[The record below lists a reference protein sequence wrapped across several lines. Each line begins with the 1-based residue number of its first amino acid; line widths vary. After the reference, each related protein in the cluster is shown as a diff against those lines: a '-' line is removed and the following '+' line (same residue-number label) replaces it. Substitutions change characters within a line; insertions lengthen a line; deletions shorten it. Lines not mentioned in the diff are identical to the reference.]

1 MIKYKNKRSI
11 RKDGKCMQKDK
22 RTMEKALVHPWVNRR
37 LESLAISYGYEND
50 MERKLSVALANA
62 SKNGKN
68 NTGVPDH
75 NLKGILGNKAVI
87 IEDKWGL
94 DKLKSTSA
102 EGNLADSIFAIKNYA
117 VNGAIHYARE
127 LIKSGYEKVLAVGIV
142 GEGNKENLQIR
153 INAYYVYNEYD
164 NAKLVYEGSDLEFL
178 KEIEEFFK
186 IIELTDEEKEL
197 ILHSKYKEL
206 KKAAKVLNELMNDYH
221 IAPSDRVIYVSGML
235 LSMQR
240 NLLIPEKLT
249 GGLSDDDLEFMRDG
263 VRVYREIEQYL
274 KFRRIPKKK
283 RELML
288 QEYGIIKSDEDRDRL
303 NDNLGESITRHL
315 FSFIYKNVYQ
325 LANRTHIDSLGE
337 LFSEF
342 LKYTVHNASEN
353 GKVLTPPYVTKMMTE
368 LVDINRYSQVLDI
381 CTGSGGF
388 LVASMD
394 KMLKE
399 CDNTSLDVLETEVK
413 LLVEEKYP
421 TYSFDK
427 GLEMLKRDMSLGGG
441 SDARDIIKYSIKKN
455 QLHGIEVDT
464 KMYVLAA
471 ANMIM
476 RGDGA
481 ASIVKADAFTEKDV
495 YKVKYDRLLINP
507 DFTYKENG
515 LPFFL
520 VGLNALKKDGI
531 GAVIIQDSAGSGKGI
546 TTAKKILEKHTM
558 LGSIKMPGDL
568 FIPNAKVQTSIYIFK
583 AGTPHDFKKD
593 VTFIDFRIDGYRRT
607 KRVVSEIGNPHRLYA
622 DVVKAFINGKSYPNI
637 DVIRDVIT
645 ESGTDWNYDSH
656 KKFDTCPKV
665 EDFDFE
671 INSHLSLEIRNFL
684 FSYEVNVEDEI
695 DANLEEFTVG
705 ELFEVKPSK
714 TYKNYTERMICA
726 REGKVPFVS
735 NISYNNGIKGYSELE
750 ALNQGNVITISDT
763 TDDNS
768 VFYQENPFIGFS
780 HVQILNPK
788 EEMLSTFNKNVAQ
801 YIVSAIRNS
810 KKGMFDYATKYNSDN
825 IKRTIISLPV
835 DKMGKPDCIKIESIM
850 KRRTLSRLQ
859 VLSKEIRERMEQ
871 LSK

>member
-1 MIKYKNKRSI
+1 MIKYKNKRSM
-11 RKDGKCMQKDK
+11 RKDGKDMQKDK
-22 RTMEKALVHPWVNRR
+22 KAMEKALVHPWVNRR
-37 LESLAISYGYEND
+37 LESLKISYGYEND
-50 MERKLSVALANA
+50 MERKMGVALTEA
-62 SKNGKN
+62 SKSGKC
-68 NTGVPDH
+68 NTGIPDH
-75 NLKGILGNKAVI
+75 NLKGVLGNRAVL

-94 DKLKSTSA
+94 DKLKSVGA
-102 EGNLADSIFAIKNYA
+102 EGNLADSMLAVKNYA
-117 VNGAIHYARE
+117 VNGAIHYARA
-127 LIKSGYEKVLAVGIV
+127 LIKNGYEKVLAIGVA
-142 GEGNKENLQIR
+142 GEGSKEKLQISV
-153 INAYYVYNEYD
+153 NAYYVYNEFD
-164 NAKLVYEGSDLEFL
+164 NPKLVYEGSDLEFL
-178 KEIEEFFK
+178 KDIESFFE

-197 ILHSKYKEL
+197 ILHSKYKAL
-206 KKAAKVLNELMNDYH
+206 KKSAKELNEIMNDYH

-240 NLLIPEKLT
+240 NLLVPEKLI
-249 GGLSDDDLEFMRDG
+249 GGLSDDDLEDMRDG
-263 VRVYREIEQYL
+263 IRVYSEIEQYL
-274 KFRRIPKKK
+274 KFRKIPKKK

-288 QEYGIIKSDEDRDRL
+288 QEYGIIKSDEDRDRY
-303 NDNLGESITRHL
+303 NDNLGESITRHI

-368 LVDINRYSQVLDI
+368 LVDVNRYSQVLDI

-399 CDNTSLDVLETEVK
+399 CDMTSLEALEAEVK
-413 LLVEEKYP
+413 LLLEEKYP
-421 TYSFDK
+421 TYSYDK
-427 GLEMLKRDMSLGGG
+427 GLEMLKREMGLDAS
-441 SDARDIIKYSIKKN
+441 SDARDIIKYCIKKN

-481 ASIVKADAFTEKDV
+481 ASIVKADAFKEKDV
-495 YKVKYDRLLINP
+495 YKVKYDKLLINP

-546 TTAKKILEKHTM
+546 STAKKILEKHTM

-593 VTFIDFRIDGYRRT
+593 VTFIDFRRDGYRRT
-607 KRVVSEIGNPHRLYA
+607 KRIVSETGNPQRLYA
-622 DVVKAFINGKSYPNI
+622 DVVKAFINGKSYPDI

-645 ESGTDWNYDSH
+645 ESGNDWNYDSH
-656 KKFDTCPKV
+656 KQFDSRPRI

-671 INSHLSLEIRNFL
+671 INSHLSLEIKKLL
-684 FSYEVNVEDEI
+684 FSREI
-695 DANLEEFTVG
+695 DVEEQMEGDLEEFAVG
-705 ELFEVKPSK
+705 KLFDVKPSK

-726 REGKVPFVS
+726 IEGEVPFVS

-750 ALNQGNVITISDT
+750 ALNPGNVITISDT

-768 VFYQENPFIGFS
+768 VFYQESPFIGFS
-780 HVQILNPK
+780 HVQILQPK
-788 EEMLSTFNKNVAQ
+788 DEMFAFFNKNIAQ

-835 DKMGKPDCIKIESIM
+835 DKMGNLDCVKIENVI
-850 KRRTLSRLQ
+850 KRRTLFKLQ
-859 VLSKEIRERMEQ
+859 LLSNEINERVEQ
-871 LSK
+871 LLK

>member
-1 MIKYKNKRSI
+1 
-11 RKDGKCMQKDK
+11 MQKDK

-178 KEIEEFFK
+178 EEIEEFFK

-274 KFRRIPKKK
+274 KFRKIPKKK

>member
-1 MIKYKNKRSI
+1 
-11 RKDGKCMQKDK
+11 MQKDK
-22 RTMEKALVHPWVNRR
+22 KSMEKALVHPWVNRR
-37 LESLAISYGYEND
+37 LESLKIGFGYEND
-50 MERKLSVALANA
+50 MEKKMSDALANA
-62 SKNGKN
+62 SKSEKN

-87 IEDKWGL
+87 IEDKWGF
-94 DKLKSTSA
+94 DKLKAVSS
-102 EGNLADSIFAIKNYA
+102 EGNLTDSIFAIKNYA
-117 VNGAIHYARE
+117 INGAIHYARE
-127 LIKSGYEKVLAVGIV
+127 LIRNGYEKVIAVGV
-142 GEGNKENLQIR
+142 AGEGSKESLEIR
-153 INAYYVYNEYD
+153 VNAYYVYNEYD
-164 NAKLVYEGSDLEFL
+164 NPKLVYEGSDLEFL
-178 KEIEEFFK
+178 RKIEDFFRK
-186 IIELTDEEKEL
+186 IELTDEEKEL

-206 KKAAKVLNELMNDYH
+206 KKSAKELNEIMNDYH

-240 NLLIPEKLT
+240 NLLVPEKLS
-249 GGLSDDDLEFMRDG
+249 GGTSDDDLEDMRDG
-263 VRVYREIEQYL
+263 IRVYREIEQYL
-274 KFRRIPKKK
+274 KFRKIPKKK

-303 NDNLGESITRHL
+303 NDSLGESITRYI

-353 GKVLTPPYVTKMMTE
+353 GKILTPPYVTKMMTE

-394 KMLKE
+394 RMLKE
-399 CDNTSLDVLETEVK
+399 CDSVSLEVLETEVK
-413 LLVEEKYP
+413 QLVEEKYP
-421 TYSFDK
+421 SHSFEK
-427 GLEMLKRDMSLGGG
+427 GLELLKKDMNLNSD
-441 SDARDIIKYSIKKN
+441 SDARDIIKYNVKKN

-481 ASIVKADAFTEKDV
+481 ASIVKADAFTENEV
-495 YKVKYDRLLINP
+495 YRVKYDKLLINP

-531 GAVIIQDSAGSGKGI
+531 GAVIIQDSAGSGKGVN
-546 TTAKKILEKHTM
+546 TAKKILEKHTM

-583 AGTPHDFKKD
+583 AGTPHDYKKD
-593 VTFIDFRIDGYRRT
+593 VTFIDFRVDGYRRT
-607 KRVVSEIGNPHRLYA
+607 KRVVSEIGDPHTLYA
-622 DVVKAFINGKSYPNI
+622 DVVKAFINGKSYPSI

-645 ESGTDWNYDSH
+645 ESGTDWNYDNH
-656 KKFDTCPKV
+656 KKFDTCPKI

-671 INSHLSLEIRNFL
+671 INSHLSLEIKNFL
-684 FSYEVNVEDEI
+684 FSNEVEVDEDGIEK
-695 DANLEEFTVG
+695 LKEFTVG
-705 ELFEVKPSK
+705 ELFDVNPSK
-714 TYKNYTERMICA
+714 SYKNHTERMICA
-726 REGKVPFVS
+726 RKGNVPFIS
-735 NISYNNGIKGYSELE
+735 NISYNNGIKGYSELK

-780 HVQILNPK
+780 HVQILTPK
-788 EEMLSTFNKNVAQ
+788 EGMFSIFNKNVAQ

-825 IKRTIISLPV
+825 IKRTIISLPENEE
-835 DKMGKPDCIKIESIM
+835 GNPDCIKIESIM
-850 KRRTLSRLQ
+850 KKRTLRKLELLSTAINERIES
-859 VLSKEIRERMEQ
+859 LSK
-871 LSK
+871 

>member
-1 MIKYKNKRSI
+1 
-11 RKDGKCMQKDK
+11 MQKDK
-22 RTMEKALVHPWVNRR
+22 KAMEKALVHPWVNRR
-37 LESLAISYGYEND
+37 LENLEISYGYEND
-50 MERKLSVALANA
+50 MERRVSSALTEA
-62 SKNGKN
+62 SKTGKY
-68 NTGVPDH
+68 NTGIPDH
-75 NLKGILGNKAVI
+75 NLKGVMGNKAVL

-94 DKLKSTSA
+94 DKLKSVSA
-102 EGNLADSIFAIKNYA
+102 EGTLADTVMAVKNYA
-117 VNGAIHYARE
+117 VNGAIHYARA
-127 LIKSGYEKVLAVGIV
+127 LIKSGYEKVLAIGVV
-142 GEGNKENLQIR
+142 GEGSKEKLEIGV
-153 INAYYVYNEYD
+153 NAYYVYNEFD
-164 NAKLVYEGSDLEFL
+164 NPKLVYEGSDLEFL
-178 KEIEEFFK
+178 KDIEKFFK

-206 KKAAKVLNELMNDYH
+206 KKFAKELNEIMNEYH

-235 LSMQR
+235 LSMQG
-240 NLLIPEKLT
+240 NLLVPEKLT
-249 GGLSDDDLEFMRDG
+249 GGLSDDDLENMKDG
-263 VRVYREIEQYL
+263 IRVYKEIEQYL
-274 KFRRIPKKK
+274 KFRNIPEEK
-283 RELML
+283 RKLML
-288 QEYGIIKSDEDRDRL
+288 QEYGIIKSDEDRDKY
-303 NDNLGESITRHL
+303 NDNLGESITRHI

-368 LVDINRYSQVLDI
+368 LIDVNRYSQVLDI

-399 CDNTSLDVLETEVK
+399 CDATSLDILETDVK

-421 TYSFDK
+421 IYSFDK
-427 GLEMLKRDMSLGGG
+427 GLEMLKREMRLD
-441 SDARDIIKYSIKKN
+441 SDSNARDIIKYCIKKN
-455 QLHGIEVDT
+455 QLHGIEVDP

-481 ASIVKADAFTEKDV
+481 ASIVKADAFTEKEV
-495 YKVKYDRLLINP
+495 YKMKYDKLLINP

-531 GAVIIQDSAGSGKGI
+531 GAVIIQDSVGSGKG
-546 TTAKKILEKHTM
+546 TSTAKKILQKHTM

-593 VTFIDFRIDGYRRT
+593 VTFIDFRLDGYRRT
-607 KRVVSEIGNPHRLYA
+607 KRVVSEVGNPQRLYT
-622 DVVKAFINGKSYPNI
+622 DVVKAFINGKSYPDI

-645 ESGTDWNYDSH
+645 ESGNDWNYDSH
-656 KKFDTCPKV
+656 KQFDTRPKV

-671 INSHLSLEIRNFL
+671 INSHLALEIKKFL
-684 FSYEVNVEDEI
+684 FSSEVDVEEEAEED
-695 DANLEEFTVG
+695 LEEFAVG
-705 ELFEVKPSK
+705 QLFDIKPSK
-714 TYKNYTERMICA
+714 TYKNYTERMICS
-726 REGKVPFVS
+726 REGEVPFVS
-735 NISYNNGIKGYSELE
+735 NISYNNGIRGYSKLE
-750 ALNQGNVITISDT
+750 ALNPGNVITISDT

-768 VFYQENPFIGFS
+768 VFYQETPFIGFS
-780 HVQILNPK
+780 HVQILQPK
-788 EEMLSTFNKNVAQ
+788 DEMFTFFNKNIAQ

-810 KKGMFDYATKYNSDN
+810 KKGMFDYATKYNAHN

-835 DKMGKPDCIKIESIM
+835 DKMGNLDCNKIDNVIK
-850 KRRTLSRLQ
+850 KRTLFKLQ
-859 VLSKEIRERMEQ
+859 KLSKEINEKIKQM
-871 LSK
+871 SK

>member
-1 MIKYKNKRSI
+1 MGRY
-11 RKDGKCMQKDK
+11 MQKDK
-22 RTMEKALVHPWVNRR
+22 KMMEKALVHPWVNRR
-37 LESLAISYGYEND
+37 LECLGISFGYEND
-50 MERKLSVALANA
+50 MDKKMCDALVNA
-62 SKNGKN
+62 SKSGKN
-68 NTGVPDH
+68 NTGIPDH

-87 IEDKWGL
+87 IEDKWGF
-94 DKLKSTSA
+94 DKLKSVSA
-102 EGNLADSIFAIKNYA
+102 EGNLADNISAIKNFA
-117 VNGAIHYARE
+117 ANGAIHYARE
-127 LIKSGYEKVLAVGIV
+127 LIRSGYEKVIAVGVV
-142 GEGNKENLQIR
+142 GEGNRENLEIN

-164 NAKLVYEGSDLEFL
+164 NPKLVYEGSDLEFL
-178 KEIEEFFK
+178 KDIEHFFK
-186 IIELTDEEKEL
+186 EIELTDEEKEL

-206 KKAAKVLNELMNDYH
+206 KKSAKELNEIMNQYH

-240 NLLIPEKLT
+240 NLLVPEKLT
-249 GGLSDDDLEFMRDG
+249 GGTSDDDLEDMRDG
-263 VRVYREIEQYL
+263 IRVYREVEQYL
-274 KFRRIPKKK
+274 KFRKIPKKK

-288 QEYGIIKSDEDRDRL
+288 QEYGIIKSDEDKDKFH
-303 NDNLGESITRHL
+303 DNLGESITKCI

-325 LANRTHIDSLGE
+325 LANKTHIDSLGE

-353 GKVLTPPYVTKMMTE
+353 GKILTPPYVTKMMAE
-368 LVDINRYSQVLDI
+368 LVDVNRYSQVLDI

-399 CDNTSLDVLETEVK
+399 CDNVPLEVLEEEVK
-413 LLVEEKYP
+413 PLVEEKYP
-421 TYSFDK
+421 LLSFEK
-427 GLEMLKRDMSLGGG
+427 GLEILKRDMSLP
-441 SDARDIIKYSIKKN
+441 SDSNVRDIIKYNIKKN

-481 ASIVKADAFTEKDV
+481 ASIVKSDAFTENEI

-520 VGLNALKKDGI
+520 VGLDALKKDGI
-531 GAVIIQDSAGSGKGI
+531 GAVIIQDSAGSGKGVA
-546 TTAKKILEKHTM
+546 TAKKILRKHTM

-583 AGTPHDFKKD
+583 AGTPHDYKKD
-593 VTFIDFRIDGYRRT
+593 VTFIDFRFDGYRRT
-607 KRVVSEIGNPHRLYA
+607 KRVVSEIGDPQSLYA
-622 DVVKAFINGKSYPNI
+622 DVVKAFVNGKSYPNI
-637 DVIRDVIT
+637 EVIRDTIT
-645 ESGTDWNYDSH
+645 DSGIDWNYDNH
-656 KKFDTCPKV
+656 KKLDTCPKI

-671 INSHLSLEIRNFL
+671 ISSYLMLEMNHLL
-684 FSYEVNVEDEI
+684 FSDEFM
-695 DANLEEFTVG
+695 AEEALTGTLKEYTVG
-705 ELFEVKPSK
+705 ELFDVTPSK
-714 TYKNYTERMICA
+714 SYKNYTERMICD
-726 REGKVPFVS
+726 REGNVPFVS
-735 NISYNNGIKGYSELE
+735 NISYDNGIKGYSKLQP
-750 ALNQGNVITISDT
+750 LNNGNVITISDT

-768 VFYQENPFIGFS
+768 VFYQEQPFIGFS
-780 HVQILNPK
+780 HVQILTPK
-788 EEMLSTFNKNVAQ
+788 EGKFCKFNKNVAQ

-825 IKRTIISLPV
+825 IKRTIISLPI
-835 DKMGKPDCIKIESIM
+835 DNLGLPDCIKIEEII
-850 KRRTLSRLQ
+850 KKRTLYKLQ
-859 VLSKEIRERMEQ
+859 LLSKEINQKIED
-871 LSK
+871 LSE